1 MKRGIIASVA
11 TGVGVAVLGLAFAG
25 AVGAGSGSMLEFNT
39 MVGVPSAYTGTQD
52 PIRGINGGGVPWVIA
67 SGKGELSTSGDLEI
81 KVTGLVLA
89 GTGANPIGSFKAI
102 VSCQDGSGGV
112 TNVTTAAFPATTGP
126 ASAGGGDAR
135 FEGQVS
141 LPHPCIAPIV
151 FVTSPGT
158 TPAWFA
164 STGF

>member
-11 TGVGVAVLGLAFAG
+11 AGAGIAVLGLTFAG
-25 AVGAGSGSMLEFNT
+25 AVGAGSGTMLEYNV
-39 MVGVPSAYTGTQD
+39 MVGIPSAYTGTQD

-67 SGKGELSTSGDLEI
+67 SGKGELSSAGHLEI

-89 GTGANPIGSFKAI
+89 SSGSNPISSFRAI
-102 VSCQDGSGGV
+102 VSCQDATGGV
-112 TNVTTAAFPATTGP
+112 TNVTTAAFPATTGL
-126 ASAGGGDAR
+126 ATAGGGDAR
-135 FEGQVS
+135 FEGDLS

-151 FVTSPGT
+151 FVTSPGG
-158 TPAWFA
+158 AWFA